1 MKKTAISLF
10 MVLMCMLFAVP
21 ASAHTLWI
29 NLYECFAHPPGH
41 AIASIGWGHRIPLD
55 DLLDQLTLASYELV
69 DPECNRTSLPLP
81 IAKKDASFQTASGI
95 EVSVGDAGLRKLRLT
110 DKVKPGT
117 YQVALASA
125 DNYYSTY
132 LDEKGHK
139 KWVPKA
145 MNQVEGA
152 KEVLAGMKYKSYA
165 KAFFTVGGKWTEPNP
180 LGNDLELM
188 PLTDL
193 SRVHAGDMV
202 SFSVTLLGKP
212 LTTMPEKSLEYITAT
227 SNTFGG
233 PDGFFLA
240 AMLHK
245 GKGSFRFPTAGQ
257 WVVNVYT
264 SYDVD
269 PAKDPKELVEKCSK
283 VFYAGTISFDVKP

>member
-1 MKKTAISLF
+1 MKRAAVSLF
-10 MVLMCMLFAVP
+10 MVLACVLITVP

-29 NLYECFAHPPGH
+29 NLYESFAHPPGH

-55 DLLDQLTLASYELV
+55 DLLGQLSLASYELI
-69 DPECNRTSLPLP
+69 DPELNRTALPLP
-81 IAKKDASFQTASGI
+81 AVTKGETLETGSGI
-95 EVSVGDAGLRKLRLT
+95 GVSVGDAGLRKLGLT
-110 DKVKPGT
+110 DKAAPGT

-125 DNYYSTY
+125 DNFYSTY
-132 LDEKGHK
+132 LDEKGVK
-139 KWVPKA
+139 KWAPKP

-152 KEVLAGMKYKSYA
+152 KKVLAGMKYKSYA
-165 KAFFTVGGKWTEPNP
+165 KAFFTVGAKWTAPEP

-193 SRVHAGDMV
+193 SRVHVGDMV
-202 SFSVTLLGKP
+202 SFEVSLMGKP
-212 LTTMPEKSLEYITAT
+212 LTTMPEKGLEYITAT

-240 AMLHK
+240 AMLHN
-245 GKGSFRFPTAGQ
+245 GKGSFRMPTAGQ

-264 SYDVD
+264 SWDVD
-269 PAKDPKELVEKCSK
+269 PAKDPKSLVEKCTK